1 MSGDGSSP
9 PPSIPPG
16 PYAGQPPPGWTAPP
30 PPPPGWTAPPPYP
43 ESGYAPPGYA
53 PPGYAPGYPLA
64 MPAAHKPG
72 AIPLRPLGLGDIY
85 DAAFKIIRFNPRAT
99 VGSAVLVTAVAMMIP
114 VLVTGIMTLLI
125 DVSGNLTVDGTGSTT
140 TTGDPTAA
148 DITEFIA
155 SYGSLIVGSIL
166 QSFGLIFVTGMV
178 AHVTMAAA
186 IGRRLSLGEAW
197 AATKGKRWSLVGL
210 AFLLGT
216 AAMVGVGIVAGVIV
230 VLVLLA
236 PTWLAVL
243 GSIALVFAT
252 IVALLVFWVRLA
264 YLAVPPLMLEQVGV
278 FGAIGRAWT
287 LTARQFW
294 RTFGI
299 ALLTAV
305 ITQIAGSIIEV
316 PFSIVGLIGTVATDN
331 VELQLMAMVLT
342 NALSAVVASAFVAPF
357 TSSVASLQY
366 VDQRIRKEGFDVEL
380 MTRAGIVG
388 P

>member
-1 MSGDGSSP
+1 MSGDGSP
-9 PPSIPPG
+9 PPRARRGGRP
-16 PYAGQPPPGWTAPP
+16 AAPPPRGGPPPP

-43 ESGYAPPGYA
+43 QPGYA

-114 VLVTGIMTLLI
+114 VLVTGIMTLLL
-125 DVSGNLTVDGTGSTT
+125 DVSGNVTLDGTGSTT
-140 TTGDPTAA
+140 TTGDATAA

-216 AAMVGVGIVAGVIV
+216 AATVGVAIMAGVIV
-230 VLVLLA
+230 VLILLA

-243 GSIALVFAT
+243 GSIALVLAT
-252 IVALLVFWVRLA
+252 IVALVFFWVRLA

-287 LTARQFW
+287 LSARQFW

-305 ITQIAGSIIEV
+305 ITQIAGSIIGV

-331 VELQLMAMVLT
+331 VELQLMAMVVT